1 MAKVKAP
8 PSDTPKRRARPAV
21 TEEARQSQMIALA
34 EDCAEKQL
42 RDGTAPAQIIVHY
55 LKLATER
62 EKAELKKLETDN
74 LLAQAKIDAL
84 KAEKSKEEMFKAAI
98 EAMRSYRG
106 LGGPG
111 DED

>member
-1 MAKVKAP
+1 MATVKAP
-8 PSDTPKRRARPAV
+8 PSDSSKKKTRPAI
-21 TEEARQSQMIALA
+21 TPEGRESQMIALA
-34 EDCAEKQL
+34 VDCAEKQL
-42 RDGTAPAQIIVHY
+42 REGTASSQIIVHY

-62 EKAELKKLETDN
+62 EQLEREKLKVDN
-74 LLAQAKIDAL
+74 QLAQAKIEAL

>member
-8 PSDTPKRRARPAV
+8 PTKTSERKVRPAV
-21 TEEARQSQMIALA
+21 TEEGRESQMIALA
-34 EDCAEKQL
+34 VDCAEKQL
-42 RDGTAPAQIIVHY
+42 REGTASSQIIVHY

-62 EKAELKKLETDN
+62 EQLEREKLKVDN
-74 LLAQAKIDAL
+74 QLAQAKIEAL

-106 LGGPG
+106 LDGPE